1 MRLFSCCNS
10 ISPDHGVL
18 VRGEVLGGEPDEDAG
33 SEPYDD
39 AGVDPPSLLVPVE
52 ADACEGALTVSHGE
66 EDVDPGGCEAE
77 DDDAGYDSSLVE
89 GEH

>member
-18 VRGEVLGGEPDEDAG
+18 VRGEVLGG
-33 SEPYDD
+33 EPYDD

-66 EDVDPGGCEAE
+66 KDVDPGGCEAE